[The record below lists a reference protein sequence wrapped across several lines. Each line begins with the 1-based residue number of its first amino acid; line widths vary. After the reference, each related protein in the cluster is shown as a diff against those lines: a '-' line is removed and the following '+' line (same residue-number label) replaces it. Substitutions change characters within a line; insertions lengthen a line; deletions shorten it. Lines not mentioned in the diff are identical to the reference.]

1 MIEAFELIEW
11 MTEYISFYEVGGDA
25 DIYVGCSD
33 DVNMIGAGLF
43 AAGEGGPS
51 RIINTSRFKVIEKGR
66 IFIYSEPRCDYP
78 IVELHELLHVFG
90 FDHSDDPM
98 NIMYNT
104 SRCDQRVTTD
114 IIELLDAL
122 YAIEALADIR
132 ISNLSAV
139 KKGAYLDFNMTVLN
153 DGMLDADIVDL
164 SIVVDGVVVEVL
176 KLGGIEVGFGRTL
189 YVENLKLPSR
199 GFGVVDFHIDKEGV
213 IRELDEENNVVR
225 VTT

>member
-1 MIEAFELIEW
+1 
-11 MTEYISFYEVGGDA
+11 
-25 DIYVGCSD
+25 
-33 DVNMIGAGLF
+33 
-43 AAGEGGPS
+43 
-51 RIINTSRFKVIEKGR
+51 
-66 IFIYSEPRCDYP
+66 
-78 IVELHELLHVFG
+78 
-90 FDHSDDPM
+90 M

-104 SRCDQRVTTD
+104 SRCEQRVTTD

-176 KLGGIEVGFGRTL
+176 KLGGIAVGFGRTL
-189 YVENLKLPSR
+189 YVENFKLPSR
-199 GFGVVDFHIDKEGV
+199 GFGVVDFHIDMEGV
-213 IRELDEENNVVR
+213 IRELDAENNVVR